1 MKLHHLPLNYTGKPT
16 SPATVTA
23 FGFSISLPQKIFS
36 SFVFREFPNVA
47 RASSSSLRLH
57 RRSHRRRAWATEN
70 PRPRFQL
77 RFTSFWWMYIQT
89 RSWHLL
95 HRTQRKV

>member
-1 MKLHHLPLNYTGKPT
+1 MGGLDVKKVVKGDEGWRLLSCNWLHGGVVHLLMNMKLHHLPLNYTGKPT

-57 RRSHRRRAWATEN
+57 RRSHRRRA
-70 PRPRFQL
+70 
-77 RFTSFWWMYIQT
+77 
-89 RSWHLL
+89 
-95 HRTQRKV
+95 